1 MASTYSSILK
11 IELIATSE
19 QNGLWG
25 STTNANLGTAI
36 EEAITGKATATFSSD
51 ANLTISIANSTS
63 TQTARNLAINVTS
76 DVSLTATRSLIVPNG
91 PKQYFIWNNTTGNQ
105 SILVK
110 TSAGSGV
117 TVANGAK
124 ALVYADGANVVVPVN
139 YYLQPTLVGSR
150 EVKSA
155 VSGSTIDLSLGNYFT
170 KTITTN
176 TTLALSNVPAA
187 GTVANFILDIT
198 NGGNFTVTWWSG
210 VKWSN
215 GNAPILTS
223 DGTDSLGF
231 YTHDGGTTWYSF
243 LLGEDLK

>member
-25 STTNANLGTAI
+25 ATTNTNLGVAI
-36 EEAITGKATATFSSD
+36 EEAITGKGTATFTSD
-51 ANLTISIANSTS
+51 ANLTVSLSNSNAS
-63 TQTARNLAINVTS
+63 QTARNLVITVTS
-76 DVSLTATRSLIVPNG
+76 DVSLTATRNLVVPNG
-91 PKQYFIWNNTTGNQ
+91 PKQYFIWNNTTGGQ
-105 SILVK
+105 SIVVK
-110 TSAGSGV
+110 TSAGTGV
-117 TVANGAK
+117 TIANGAK
-124 ALVYADGANVVVPVN
+124 ALVYADGANVVLPISH
-139 YYLQPTLVGSR
+139 YLQPVLVGSK

-155 VSGSTIDLSLGNYFT
+155 VSGSAIDLSLGNYFT
-170 KTITTN
+170 KTITAN
-176 TTLALSNVPAA
+176 TTLSLSNVPAA

-198 NGGNFTVTWWSG
+198 NGGNYTVTWWSG

-215 GNAPILTS
+215 GLAPILTVG
-223 DGTDSLGF
+223 GTDSLGF